1 MAKRKEN
8 RRKMKYNVDVVRIRE
23 NNIQL
28 NGWVIGKT
36 PKSQASFQV
45 LDGQKKEVSFHYVST
60 RRDDV
65 SQIYF
70 KETYDKDFGFD
81 IQFPYERGKD
91 YYLVIECDG
100 HHARIKYNE
109 DLIAKRSSVAH
120 KRMQKIKDLMNMETV
135 RVAWDFYKENGVRA
149 LIKKSKHKLQGI
161 DNDYDYGE
169 WYELTKPT
177 EEELE
182 QQRQTSFEYEP
193 KLSIVIPA
201 YKTPERYLRE
211 MLDSI
216 LAQTYSNFEICIAD
230 GSPRGES
237 VERVLEKYAQKDQR
251 VRYVILGEN
260 KGIAGNTNA
269 ALEMATGDFIVLADH
284 DDTIT
289 QNALFECVKAI
300 NADPEYDVIY
310 SDEDK
315 LDMDGGSL
323 FDPHFKPDFNPD
335 LLCSVN
341 YICHLFVVN
350 HDLVD
355 AVGGFRVEFDG
366 AQDYDFI
373 FRCTEAARKIYHIP
387 KVLYH
392 WRCHQ
397 GSTAS
402 NPESKMY
409 AFEAGARAI
418 MAHYDRVGIAAKK
431 VERGV
436 DYGIYHSTY
445 EILGEPLVS
454 VIIPNKDHSRDL
466 DICLQALLHK
476 ATYKNLQFVIIEN
489 NSTEEETF
497 EYYKKMQ
504 KEYPDK
510 IKVVVW
516 EREFNYSA
524 INNFGVTQA
533 DGEYLLFLNN
543 DTEIIAPECIE
554 EMLGLCQ
561 REDVGAVGARLLY
574 QDDTIQHAGVVIGF
588 GGIAGHTFIGLH
600 KAENSYFH
608 RAMCTQDYSAVTAAC
623 LMTKKC
629 VFEQI
634 GGFTEELAVAFN
646 DIDLCMKIRSLGK
659 LVVYNPYALLY
670 HYESKSRG
678 LEDTPEKVARF
689 NREVAI
695 FAKRWPEILRDGDP
709 YYNPNLTLRK
719 SNFALRDLKKEKIGE
734 PFQLDGE
741 IKRLMDESE

>member
-1 MAKRKEN
+1 M
-8 RRKMKYNVDVVRIRE
+8 
-23 NNIQL
+23 
-28 NGWVIGKT
+28 
-36 PKSQASFQV
+36 
-45 LDGQKKEVSFHYVST
+45 
-60 RRDDV
+60 
-65 SQIYF
+65 
-70 KETYDKDFGFD
+70 
-81 IQFPYERGKD
+81 
-91 YYLVIECDG
+91 
-100 HHARIKYNE
+100 
-109 DLIAKRSSVAH
+109 
-120 KRMQKIKDLMNMETV
+120 
-135 RVAWDFYKENGVRA
+135 
-149 LIKKSKHKLQGI
+149 
-161 DNDYDYGE
+161 
-169 WYELTKPT
+169 
-177 EEELE
+177 E